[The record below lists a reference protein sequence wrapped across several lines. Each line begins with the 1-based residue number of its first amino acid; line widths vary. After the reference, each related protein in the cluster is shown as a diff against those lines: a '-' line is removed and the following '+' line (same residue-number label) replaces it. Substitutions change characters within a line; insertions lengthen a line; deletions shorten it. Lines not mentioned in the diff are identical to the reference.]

1 MVRNFSKL
9 NFLRRIVSKVGVNI
23 EGINVKKEIFF
34 FFKSIFKINGMIF
47 LLKIELNN
55 ISV

>member
-34 FFKSIFKINGMIF
+34 FIKSIFKINGMIL

>member
-23 EGINVKKEIFF
+23 EGINVKKEVFF
-34 FFKSIFKINGMIF
+34 FIKSIFKINGMIF

>member
-34 FFKSIFKINGMIF
+34 FIKVVFKINGMIF